1 MLDCNICK
9 NKGNEDVCRNCMH
22 GELFERN
29 VISEPKKSL
38 IREGLEYCS
47 HCGFLSNYA
56 YKYSKFYCIRCGG
69 LNLRSWK

>member
-29 VISEPKKSL
+29 VISESKKIL
-38 IREGLEYCS
+38 LREGLEYCG
-47 HCGFLSNYA
+47 HCGLLSNYA
-56 YKYSKFYCIRCGG
+56 IEYRKFYCIRCGG